1 MSTKKRRTTHTSGK
15 NNTQKSTT
23 PPNKD
28 SIVMYE
34 QLKPRTKNQA
44 EFIRTVSENDII
56 ICDSPAGV
64 GKTKLAVGI
73 ALEHLRD
80 GKITKIIIVRPTIE
94 ASKRGLGYLKG
105 ELDEKLAPYM
115 IPLFEQI
122 DEYIGKS
129 KREYLVGREIIK
141 VECLE
146 FFRGRNLKNCYLIVD
161 ECQNATEKQLKM
173 VMGRLCENSKVIIL
187 GDTDQTDLPTNESG
201 ALDKCIDV
209 LHGVEGVGICYMD
222 YSDIQRLP
230 IVKRVLE
237 AFDKNSV

>member
-1 MSTKKRRTTHTSGK
+1 MSTKRRTTHTSGK
-15 NNTQKSTT
+15 NHSHKSST
-23 PPNKD
+23 PPANKD
-28 SIVMYE
+28 SIVMYQ

-44 EFIRTVSENDII
+44 EFIRTVSENDIT

-64 GKTKLAVGI
+64 GKTSLAVGI

-105 ELDEKLAPYM
+105 DLDDKLAPYM

-129 KREYLVGREIIK
+129 KREYLVTKEIIK
-141 VECLE
+141 VESLE

-173 VMGRLCENSKVIIL
+173 VMTRLCENSKVIIL
-187 GDTDQTDLPTNESG
+187 GDTDQTDLPHSEGG
-201 ALDKCIDV
+201 ALDKCIEV
-209 LHGVEGVGICYMD
+209 LDGVEGVGICYMD

-237 AFDKNSV
+237 AFERSED